1 MTPQNTSLIRK
12 SILFLV
18 AAMLSAS
25 AMALDFNQI
34 QREASQGN
42 ADAQLQLGAI
52 YYQGK
57 GVRQD
62 YVKARQW
69 YEKAAEQGD
78 SSSQFSMGYAYAN
91 GQGVS
96 QDYAKALEWFKKS
109 SNQDNAA
116 AQAYIGIM
124 YEFGQGVPK
133 NKKTAKE
140 WFGKS
145 CDNGYQGGC
154 DDYRK
159 LNEQGH

>member
-1 MTPQNTSLIRK
+1 
-12 SILFLV
+12 
-18 AAMLSAS
+18 
-25 AMALDFNQI
+25 
-34 QREASQGN
+34 
-42 ADAQLQLGAI
+42 
-52 YYQGK
+52 
-57 GVRQD
+57 
-62 YVKARQW
+62 
-69 YEKAAEQGD
+69 
-78 SSSQFSMGYAYAN
+78 MGYAYAN
-91 GQGVS
+91 GQGVL

-109 SNQDNAA
+109 ANQDNAA

-145 CDNGYQGGC
+145 CDSGYQGGC

>member
-12 SILFLV
+12 STLFLV
-18 AAMLSAS
+18 AAMLSVS

-69 YEKAAEQGD
+69 YEKAANQGD
-78 SSSQFSMGYAYAN
+78 AYA
-91 GQGVS
+91 QGLLGFMYYGGEGVR

-109 SNQDNAA
+109 ANQDITISQRMLA
-116 AQAYIGIM
+116 
-124 YEFGQGVPK
+124 
-133 NKKTAKE
+133 
-140 WFGKS
+140 
-145 CDNGYQGGC
+145 
-154 DDYRK
+154 
-159 LNEQGH
+159 